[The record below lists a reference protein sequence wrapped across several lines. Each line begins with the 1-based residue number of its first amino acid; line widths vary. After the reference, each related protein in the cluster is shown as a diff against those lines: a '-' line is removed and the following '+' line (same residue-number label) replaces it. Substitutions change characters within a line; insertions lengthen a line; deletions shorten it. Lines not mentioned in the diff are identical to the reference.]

1 MPAFNWKPLL
11 FACLIVSI
19 GQLSLGLVF
28 PLLPWIGQDLTLT
41 SDQTQLLVAIYLLGF
56 GPSQLVYGPLS
67 DVLGRRPVLLAGVMI
82 ALFGVALA
90 IFNAESFSGL
100 LLGRFI
106 QGCGAG
112 SVSVLARATI
122 RDSYQKQNLAKA
134 MTWLAIVAAF
144 TPIMAPVIGGMVNHY
159 LGWLSVFVLLI
170 AYIALVWLLLVFSF
184 RETLKTAG
192 VPPSVKQLAGNYLSL
207 FKDRHFLTFAGIGW
221 INFAMVVLAISM
233 MPYIMQ
239 VQLGISSDQ
248 YAMWAMVPACGLLF
262 GGLLCQ
268 RLRPKLGTASMLQLA
283 PLMQLVSAAVY
294 VLAPSD
300 PVWMSVAHFLLAM
313 TNGIAFPCAQSML
326 LVPYGEK
333 AGTVSALS
341 GACQMVA
348 ASVISHCLL
357 QLGISQPWHLG
368 AVLLSAAFL
377 GIVLVNLG
385 VRSKSGRQ
393 ASLELSQP

>member
-28 PLLPWIGQDLTLT
+28 PLLPWIGHDLAI
-41 SDQTQLLVAIYLLGF
+41 SSEQTQLLVAIYLLGF
-56 GPSQLVYGPLS
+56 GPSQLIYGPLS
-67 DVLGRRPVLLAGVMI
+67 DVFGRRPVLLTGVLI
-82 ALFGVALA
+82 AFLGVSVVLFLSD
-90 IFNAESFSGL
+90 SFSGL
-100 LLGRFI
+100 LIGRFI

-144 TPIMAPVIGGMVNHY
+144 TPIMAPVIGGMINHY
-159 LGWLSVFVLLI
+159 LGWLSAFIGLVV
-170 AYIALVWLLLVFSF
+170 YIALIWLLLVFSF
-184 RETLKTAG
+184 RETLNTSVQA
-192 VPPSVKQLAGNYLSL
+192 PSVKKLVGNYLSL
-207 FKDRHFLTFAGIGW
+207 FRERHFMTFAGIGW
-221 INFAMVVLAISM
+221 INFAMVILAISQ

-239 VQLGISSDQ
+239 VQIGLSSDQ
-248 YAMWAMVPACGLLF
+248 YALWAMVPACGLLF

-268 RLRPKLGTASMLQLA
+268 RLRPKLGTARMLQLA
-283 PLMQLVSAAVY
+283 PCMQLISAALY
-294 VLAPSD
+294 LLAPVD
-300 PVWMSVAHFLLAM
+300 AVWMSAAHFMLAV

-326 LVPYGEK
+326 LIPYSEK

-348 ASVISHCLL
+348 ASVISHFLL
-357 QLGISQPWHLG
+357 QVGISQPWHLG
-368 AVLLSAAFL
+368 GVLLGASLIGILLVHL
-377 GIVLVNLG
+377 GI
-385 VRSKSGRQ
+385 SSESGRQ